1 MGCSKPHEMDLTK
14 RLRGKTVA
22 EVSTD
27 GRVLRIVTTS
37 NEMIDIAWLT
47 DGAMFKKGFPIC
59 VRHGVKVDARGFVEL
74 IAASAKEYP
83 R

>member
-1 MGCSKPHEMDLTK
+1 MDLTK

-27 GRVLRIVTTS
+27 GRVLRITTTS
-37 NEMIDIAWLT
+37 NEMIDIAWLS
-47 DGAMFKKGFPIC
+47 DGAQFKKGFPIC
-59 VRHGVKVDARGFVEL
+59 VRHGVKISAEGFVDL
-74 IAASAKEYP
+74 IRAGTNDYP